1 MTGRGWACIAAIAW
15 TLGLAGVVAQGA
27 LPASAGVEIA
37 QARCLSCHG
46 ADLIVSQ
53 RLSEAGWGREVDKMV
68 RWGAQVGEA
77 ERGPLVT
84 YLARHFPVTPVA
96 VPASEADASGEATFT
111 RACLGCHGRDLTE
124 QQRLSPAGWTREVEK
139 MMRWGAVVSDAEKAP
154 LVRYL
159 ADRYGVR

>member
-1 MTGRGWACIAAIAW
+1 MTGRGWAGLAVITW
-15 TLGLAGVVAQGA
+15 TLGLAGVVAQA
-27 LPASAGVEIA
+27 PLPASAGVEVVE
-37 QARCLSCHG
+37 ARCLGCHG

-68 RWGAQVGEA
+68 RWGARVSDV
-77 ERGPLVT
+77 ERAAMVP
-84 YLARHFPVTPVA
+84 YLSRHFAATPAA
-96 VPASEADASGEATFT
+96 VPAGEAAGGEATFT
-111 RACLGCHGRDLTE
+111 RACLSCHGRDLTE

-154 LVRYL
+154 LVSYL